1 MLLPASEEP
10 RLFLS
15 KQTVSAERQ
24 QREFLLTILAL
35 RNFVS
40 RIRITFV
47 IARFRLTSLDPLI
60 VHDLILKQA

>member
-1 MLLPASEEP
+1 MLLPASEET

-15 KQTVSAERQ
+15 KQTVIAERQ

-47 IARFRLTSLDPLI
+47 IARSRLTSLDPLI